1 MQLTTI
7 GCSGTFEVGRPAF
20 KKYWLEAELE
30 ENDVEQDCMDKLNE
44 KIEGYNEKYS
54 PDEKK
59 KITIPSVPLSDE
71 TQALFDGIKK
81 CTQIEGDTEFSLNTF
96 WLRAKGNLATS
107 NAYKDKEKQ
116 LKDAK

>member
-1 MQLTTI
+1 MKIKTI

-71 TQALFDGIKK
+71 MQGTLDEIEK
-81 CTQIEGDTEFSLNTF
+81 CLTPDELSGF
-96 WLRAKGNLATS
+96 WLVCKGNLTLSA
-107 NAYKDKEKQ
+107 AYKAKEKQ